1 MTGALAPQQPRGVG
15 WGRHPQEGALTGR
28 LGWMGGHTGGSGPQG
43 GGQPVVSWVSSFA
56 LTPSKL
62 LVTCEQ

>member
-1 MTGALAPQQPRGVG
+1 M
-15 WGRHPQEGALTGR
+15 GR

-43 GGQPVVSWVSSFA
+43 GEQPAVSWVSSFA

-62 LVTCEQ
+62 W